1 VSTRTRRVGWPDHPD
16 WLGRPTR
23 LVSQIDLARV
33 DVLIAVGLTIDFIL
47 EAALGPGLPDRLAT
61 ALFAVLFAAPVAVR
75 RRWPAAAVVACTAA
89 GLSQDAFDGQLFNLP
104 SSSAVIP
111 LMLCSYGAGAWLAPR
126 RSVAAIGVAAGLL
139 AADQLI
145 ESYVTGVSGGGLSGF
160 ATLMLLFLVPWV
172 LGRFVWERTRR
183 ADAFAALAAQ
193 AAAERAERE
202 SLAVTRERLTI
213 GRELQD
219 IIAHS
224 VSVMVVQA
232 GGARRLLRAEPDR
245 ARESILN
252 VEQIGRDALA
262 EMRRL
267 LGLLRK
273 DDDPHALAP
282 QPGLD
287 QLPELARTL
296 GDAGIAC
303 ELRIEG
309 EPTPLTPG
317 IDLVSYRVIET
328 ALEAAAASRRR
339 QANATVRYDPR
350 RLELEIRA
358 EGQLTGVRDSMRS
371 VAERV
376 ELYGGELDVLPAE
389 RDEFTVRCR
398 LPLEGTLS
406 A

>member
-1 VSTRTRRVGWPDHPD
+1 VSTRTRRAGWPDRPD
-16 WLGRPTR
+16 WLAHPIR
-23 LVSQIDLARV
+23 LVLRIDLARV
-33 DVLIAVGLTIDFIL
+33 DVLIALALAIDFIL

-89 GLSQDAFDGQLFNLP
+89 GLSQDAFDGQLFDLP

-139 AADQLI
+139 VADQLI
-145 ESYVTGVSGGGLSGF
+145 ESYVTGVSGGGFSGF

-172 LGRFVWERTRR
+172 LGRFLWERTRR

-202 SLAVTRERLTI
+202 RLAVTRERLTI

-232 GGARRLLRAEPDR
+232 GGARRLLRTEPDR

-273 DDDPHALAP
+273 DDDPQALAP

-287 QLPELARTL
+287 QLPELASTL
-296 GDAGIAC
+296 GDAGLAC

-309 EPTPLTPG
+309 EPIPLTPG
-317 IDLVSYRVIET
+317 IDLVSYRVLET
-328 ALEAAAASRRR
+328 ALDSAAASGCRK
-339 QANATVRYDPR
+339 ANATVRYELR
-350 RLELEIRA
+350 RLELEIRG
-358 EGQLTGVRDSMRS
+358 EGSQPDVGDSMRS
-371 VAERV
+371 VTERV
-376 ELYGGELDVLPAE
+376 ELYGGELDVLAAE
-389 RDEFTVRCR
+389 RDAFTVRCR
-398 LPLEGTLS
+398 LPFEGKLS
-406 A
+406 R